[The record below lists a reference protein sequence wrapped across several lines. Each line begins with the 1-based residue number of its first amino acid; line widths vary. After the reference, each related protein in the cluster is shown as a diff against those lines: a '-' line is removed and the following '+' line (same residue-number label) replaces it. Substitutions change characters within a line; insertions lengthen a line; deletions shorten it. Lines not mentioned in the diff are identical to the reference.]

1 MQFIAETIIRTT
13 PERLFAFH
21 ELPDALAR
29 LTPPWEHS
37 RIVQSAVSLRPG
49 SRTVVDVRVA
59 PLVWIR
65 TEALHTVYDPPRLFE
80 DELVKGPFRRW
91 RHRHVIAPD
100 GAGSRLTDSIEFE
113 PPLGVAGRWVAP
125 WLILP
130 RLRRLFAYRHEVT
143 RVWCEQVT
151 SAPAVPRYGARA

>member
-1 MQFIAETIIRTT
+1 VQFIAESIIRTT

-29 LTPPWEHS
+29 LTPPWEHL

-49 SRTVVDVRVA
+49 SLTVVEVRVA
-59 PLVWIR
+59 PLVWIHM
-65 TEALHTVYDPPRLFE
+65 EALHTVYDPPRLFE
-80 DELVKGPFRRW
+80 DELVKGPFRNW
-91 RHRHVIAPD
+91 RHRHAITPD
-100 GAGSRLTDSIEFE
+100 GAGARLTDSIEFE

-143 RVWCEQVT
+143 RAWCEQEA
-151 SAPAVPRYGARA
+151 SAPAVPGYGAGS

>member
-1 MQFIAETIIRTT
+1 MHFLAESIIRTS

-37 RIVQSAVSLRPG
+37 RIVQSAASLQRG
-49 SRTVVDVRVA
+49 SLAIVDVRVA

-65 TEALHTVYDPPRLFE
+65 TEALHTVYDPPRLLQ
-80 DELVKGPFRRW
+80 DELVKGPFRSW
-91 RHRHVIAPD
+91 RHRHLIAAAGE
-100 GAGSRLTDSIEFE
+100 GARLTDSIEFE
-113 PPLGVAGRWVAP
+113 PPLGIAGRWVAP

-130 RLRRLFAYRHEVT
+130 RLRRLFAYRHEIT
-143 RVWCEQVT
+143 RAWCEK
-151 SAPAVPRYGARA
+151 AVISD